1 MILRHGRKPLP
12 RYGRWIDWFAWY
24 PVWANNEH
32 GQEKLVWLEFAEFK
46 RVEGLGGDD
55 DTIYYRFTERNT

>member
-12 RYGRWIDWFAWY
+12 RYDRWIDWFAWY
-24 PVWANNEH
+24 PVRAMNEY
-32 GQEKLVWLEFAEFK
+32 GEEKLVWLEFVEFM
-46 RVEGLGGDD
+46 RVASLYVD